1 MRRTPLLSLAA
12 AICLAGCGSPSSTT
26 TAGEGK
32 GAVDNV
38 AAKAPAMETRW
49 LRGLWASDIRKALPA
64 QNLTCQGPK
73 QEGQTTAW
81 SCEWGTPLV
90 HYKVL
95 YYGSAPGK
103 IEYLNA
109 TVTQSNQPKDSLALP
124 LFASLAGLHFDGGNP
139 VQAREW
145 VQKTTPAGGQ
155 TVFGPAK
162 FKLSGDVTRRVLEIK
177 ASGSEW

>member
-1 MRRTPLLSLAA
+1 MRRTLLSLATA
-12 AICLAGCGSPSSTT
+12 ACLAGCGPSTANAPNGTTPAAQKGGSTS
-26 TAGEGK
+26 AS
-32 GAVDNV
+32 
-38 AAKAPAMETRW
+38 METRW

-64 QNLTCQGPK
+64 QNLACQGPK

-81 SCEWGTPLV
+81 SCDWGTPLV
-90 HYKVL
+90 HYRVL

-103 IEYLNA
+103 IEYLKA
-109 TVTQSNQPKDSLALP
+109 TVTQSNQPKDALVGP
-124 LFASLAGLHFDGGNP
+124 LFTALAGLHFDGGDP
-139 VQAREW
+139 VQARQW
-145 VQKTTPAGGQ
+145 VQKTMAGGGQ